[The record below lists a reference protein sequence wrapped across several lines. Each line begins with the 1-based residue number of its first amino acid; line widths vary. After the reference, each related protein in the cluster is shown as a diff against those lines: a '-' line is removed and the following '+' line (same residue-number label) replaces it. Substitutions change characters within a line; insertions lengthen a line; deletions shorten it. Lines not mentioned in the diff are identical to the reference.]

1 MLQRTSV
8 LYDLKYALDE
18 SDFLAGLGGI
28 QWSLLEGHVGWIVD
42 SGKQRTLARFCKI
55 CCTALKPL
63 PNAPLNQLS
72 SSC

>member
-42 SGKQRTLARFCKI
+42 SGKQRTLARF
-55 CCTALKPL
+55 
-63 PNAPLNQLS
+63 
-72 SSC
+72 